1 MAGRSAAPVIA
12 VLDSEALAALAFPNE
27 RRRAARRAQAVLT
40 AIERLG
46 GRACLPAPVIAEVA
60 RSSVRRA
67 AVDRVLRRLA
77 VIDTGRSIA
86 TLAGQLLGAHGL
98 ESGHAID
105 AIDAFVT
112 ATAHDH
118 RPAMVLT
125 GDPDDLNRLTGDFP
139 AVGVQALP

>member
-1 MAGRSAAPVIA
+1 VAGRAAPPVIA
-12 VLDSEALAALAFPNE
+12 VLDSEALAALALPHE
-27 RRRAARRAQAVLT
+27 RTRAARRAQAVLT

-46 GRACLPAPVIAEVA
+46 GRACVPAPVIAEVA
-60 RSSVRRA
+60 RSAARRA

-98 ESGHAID
+98 DSSHAV
-105 AIDAFVT
+105 DAFVA

-125 GDPDDLNRLTGDFP
+125 GDPDDLHRLTGDFP
-139 AVGVQALP
+139 GVGVQALP